1 MLSYVFSAHFFTDTT
16 LRHMIVLL
24 SYDEEY
30 AAPLLLKS
38 LTHLGRYKPLSEVNP
53 IILEELAPICKEF
66 ALTGTIKQAK
76 HAVRCIFVNSQK
88 LVSADNAA
96 SNNNSPVVHGIFHEI
111 IESLRST
118 LSPNCEQQR
127 TKIVTLGHIAYNM
140 PQTFQ
145 TPIKNMIAR
154 RIVKDLLI
162 QGVSESRADI
172 LPEGEWCNEDEL
184 PADTLCKLDGLKTM
198 ARWLLGLR
206 SDEHAAQKTFRMLT
220 AFINQRGDLL
230 EQNRLCPAEKSWL
243 RLGAACAMLKVC
255 EQKGV
260 GDQYSAEQYFNLSQ
274 LMVK

>member
-1 MLSYVFSAHFFTDTT
+1 
-16 LRHMIVLL
+16 MIALM
-24 SYDEEY
+24 SYDVSY
-30 AAPLLLKS
+30 AAPLILKS
-38 LTHLGRYKPLSEVNP
+38 LTHLGRYKALTEVNSV
-53 IILEELAPICKEF
+53 ILEELAPICKDF
-66 ALTGTIKQAK
+66 ALSGTVKQAK
-76 HAVRCIFVNSQK
+76 HAVRCIFVNTQ
-88 LVSADNAA
+88 
-96 SNNNSPVVHGIFHEI
+96 PVVSVIDGTTPYVHPIFTEI
-111 IESLRST
+111 IETLRSS
-118 LSPNCEQQR
+118 LNPNCANQR

-140 PQTFQ
+140 PQTFS

-162 QGVSESRADI
+162 QGVPENRDFD
-172 LPEGEWCNEDEL
+172 LPEGQWCTEDDL
-184 PADTLCKLDGLKTM
+184 PPDTLCKLDALKTM

-206 SDEHAAQKTFRMLT
+206 SDEHAAQKTFRMLS

-274 LMVK
+274 LMVSSDVCLSDNYEIK